1 MNIDIVRAYFVSF
14 KQKIDIIVLRL
25 KMVENR
31 RKKAMRQMK
40 KEGAETMHEQLNADC
55 IVIKYRTTL
64 IIKVIS

>member
-1 MNIDIVRAYFVSF
+1 MNIDIARAYFVSF

-40 KEGAETMHEQLNADC
+40 KEGAETMHEQLNCEQIA
-55 IVIKYRTTL
+55 L
-64 IIKVIS
+64 